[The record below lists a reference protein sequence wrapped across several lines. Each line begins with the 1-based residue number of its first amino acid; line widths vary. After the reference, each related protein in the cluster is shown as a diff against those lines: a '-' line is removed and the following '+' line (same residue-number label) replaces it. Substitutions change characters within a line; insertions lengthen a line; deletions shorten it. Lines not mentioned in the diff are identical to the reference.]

1 MTEDARSEFERI
13 FGSTQRMGET
23 QSPEDTVRGG
33 TQRLPSDSDVLGIRT
48 DSDRFLLKNVPERLP
63 INPKTDAGPVAKSD
77 ASPEANA
84 DPSKSSPDA
93 MTIALNVNVFANLAD
108 TKAGDGKGVSSE
120 GPTFVIPLPK
130 PEKAASDLGKTPIAA
145 AKDEKAASQTET
157 EFTRILHMQD
167 TITVPKP
174 NSPTK
179 TSVSAPPATSAELK
193 AQVSAPQPGPIASS
207 GPSDFTKVVKG
218 SELRAIQER
227 LAASNAAGFGQ
238 QQQPWQPGSAPPVP
252 QYVPAHNA
260 NWPHAAPHA
269 NPTAHPQSKLSQ
281 YMPLIIAL
289 NVLFVLAILLIV
301 FFAVKK

>member
-13 FGSTQRMGET
+13 FGSTQRTGET
-23 QSPEDTVRGG
+23 RSPDDTVRAG

-63 INPKTDAGPVAKSD
+63 IDPKTDAAPAVKSD
-77 ASPEANA
+77 TSPEPNA

-108 TKAGDGKGVSSE
+108 TKAGDGKGVASD

-130 PEKAASDLGKTPIAA
+130 PGKTASDSGKGPIAT
-145 AKDEKAASQTET
+145 AKDEKAASQTDT
-157 EFTRILHMQD
+157 EFTRILHVQD

-174 NSPTK
+174 NPPTK
-179 TSVSAPPATSAELK
+179 PSVSTPAVAAEPK
-193 AQVSAPQPGPIASS
+193 TQVPAPQQPAVIPAS

-227 LAASNAAGFGQ
+227 LAASNAAGMQ
-238 QQQPWQPGSAPPVP
+238 PQQPWQPGSAPPVP

-260 NWPHAAPHA
+260 NWPHPTPHA
-269 NPTAHPQSKLSQ
+269 NAPAHPQSKLSQ